1 MTRRHGDAASRRGA
15 SWRVR
20 MPASPRLRLVVILTV
35 ALVAAAWLIVRGV
48 IGGRDPTWA
57 HIQESGV
64 WRVGMDPSFPPFEN
78 LDTTTNHPVGLDVDL
93 ANAIAARWGVRAEFV
108 GVGFDELVDAAAAHR
123 VDSAISGLP
132 VFEER
137 AKEVSFSTPYVE
149 AGVMLAVPAG
159 SAIAGPGD
167 LAGKRLAAEWG
178 SSGDAQARVLQRDLG
193 GNIQL
198 VLRETSDAALS
209 AVLAGAADAAAVD
222 AVSLALFDQGEARL
236 VAVGAPLV
244 SDPYVIVVPVNA
256 PKLLGAINEAL
267 AALEADGTLAR
278 LRQKWLSPE
287 AP

>member
-1 MTRRHGDAASRRGA
+1 
-15 SWRVR
+15 